1 MSSNV
6 LNDHNNLSFAII
18 FRQKLLFVF
27 FIPIFANITVF
38 INKKLCKNMRQFK
51 VLLLL
56 IAISCS
62 MFAQDRLS
70 LFIGRANKYAS
81 VELSDYRKRLCIEYN
96 TPNNL
101 LDDYYRQCGRD
112 WGNVGLALEIAKTS
126 GRHMRDVCDYYKR
139 YHRHGWDRVLI
150 EIGIRPGSVY
160 YNPFYDR
167 VNYHSNC
174 WHEHYCSY
182 CDHHRK
188 HHHKHYKKHKKHK
201 HNKHYRNE
209 KDFNFFRIVVCYVE
223 WRLCS
228 KR

>member
-1 MSSNV
+1 
-6 LNDHNNLSFAII
+6 
-18 FRQKLLFVF
+18 
-27 FIPIFANITVF
+27 
-38 INKKLCKNMRQFK
+38 MRQFK

-150 EIGIRPGSVY
+150 GMNIIVHTATITENIITNIIKNTRSINTTNIIGGMTMTMMIGMTINTYR
-160 YNPFYDR
+160 
-167 VNYHSNC
+167 
-174 WHEHYCSY
+174 
-182 CDHHRK
+182 
-188 HHHKHYKKHKKHK
+188 YKSILK
-201 HNKHYRNE
+201 
-209 KDFNFFRIVVCYVE
+209 
-223 WRLCS
+223 
-228 KR
+228 

>member
-70 LFIGRANKYAS
+70 LFIGSANKYAS

-201 HNKHYRNE
+201 HNKHYRW
-209 KDFNFFRIVVCYVE
+209 DDDDDDD
-223 WRLCS
+223 WDDD
-228 KR
+228 

>member
-1 MSSNV
+1 M
-6 LNDHNNLSFAII
+6 
-18 FRQKLLFVF
+18 
-27 FIPIFANITVF
+27 FANITVF

-126 GRHMRDVCDYYKR
+126 GRHMGDVCDYYKR

-201 HNKHYRNE
+201 HNKHYRW
-209 KDFNFFRIVVCYVE
+209 DDDDDDD
-223 WRLCS
+223 WDDD
-228 KR
+228 

>member
-18 FRQKLLFVF
+18 FRQKLLLS

-112 WGNVGLALEIAKTS
+112 WG
-126 GRHMRDVCDYYKR
+126 M
-139 YHRHGWDRVLI
+139 
-150 EIGIRPGSVY
+150 
-160 YNPFYDR
+160 
-167 VNYHSNC
+167 
-174 WHEHYCSY
+174 
-182 CDHHRK
+182 
-188 HHHKHYKKHKKHK
+188 
-201 HNKHYRNE
+201 
-209 KDFNFFRIVVCYVE
+209 
-223 WRLCS
+223 
-228 KR
+228 

>member
-1 MSSNV
+1 M
-6 LNDHNNLSFAII
+6 
-18 FRQKLLFVF
+18 
-27 FIPIFANITVF
+27 FANITVF

-51 VLLLL
+51 VLLLF

-101 LDDYYRQCGRD
+101 LNDYYRQCGRD

-150 EIGIRPGSVY
+150 EIG
-160 YNPFYDR
+160 
-167 VNYHSNC
+167 
-174 WHEHYCSY
+174 
-182 CDHHRK
+182 
-188 HHHKHYKKHKKHK
+188 
-201 HNKHYRNE
+201 NKAGIGILQS
-209 KDFNFFRIVVCYVE
+209 F
-223 WRLCS
+223 L
-228 KR
+228 

>member
-1 MSSNV
+1 M
-6 LNDHNNLSFAII
+6 
-18 FRQKLLFVF
+18 
-27 FIPIFANITVF
+27 FANITVF

-112 WGNVGLALEIAKTS
+112 WGNVGLA
-126 GRHMRDVCDYYKR
+126 
-139 YHRHGWDRVLI
+139 DRK
-150 EIGIRPGSVY
+150 SV
-160 YNPFYDR
+160 
-167 VNYHSNC
+167 V
-174 WHEHYCSY
+174 
-182 CDHHRK
+182 
-188 HHHKHYKKHKKHK
+188 
-201 HNKHYRNE
+201 
-209 KDFNFFRIVVCYVE
+209 
-223 WRLCS
+223 
-228 KR
+228 